1 MWYFLLKVLSSSRD
15 HEDSVLA
22 TELQASNKSTHVN
35 MKYLLIY
42 FMLCFKKTK
51 KKQQNIANNNHT
63 LKSILRFFC
72 VHKIGGN
79 DCTEHETK
87 QLH

>member
-1 MWYFLLKVLSSSRD
+1 
-15 HEDSVLA
+15 
-22 TELQASNKSTHVN
+22 
-35 MKYLLIY
+35 
-42 FMLCFKKTK
+42 MLCFKKNKT

-63 LKSILRFFC
+63 LKFILRAFC